1 MNSDAFLKRSGA
13 AATTVGVG
21 VGRGTEG
28 STMVT
33 ASQKTAEGCFTD
45 EGSGKIN
52 AAIPRRFFQ
61 LTTARSS
68 RLAESCLN

>member
-21 VGRGTEG
+21 GGTEG

-52 AAIPRRFFQ
+52 VAIPRRFFQ
-61 LTTARSS
+61 LTSARSS
-68 RLAESCLN
+68 RLAESWLN

>member
-13 AATTVGVG
+13 AATTVGG
-21 VGRGTEG
+21 GTEG

-61 LTTARSS
+61 LTSARSS